1 MNYGVNYY
9 NVVSY
14 TVNGVPIMIQS
25 RFAPIIEQEITDVS
39 LAADYLKKFAL
50 QRE

>member
-9 NVVSY
+9 RVVSY
-14 TVNGVPIMIQS
+14 TVNGVAVQS